1 MVTYALIYKGVTAL
15 MSDMP
20 MVVVPLSLS
29 VIEIAFGIFPSGLF
43 IMKLGIYRNYPW
55 LYAKL
60 LNISQPYKKT
70 VLMYKSKSL

>member
-29 VIEIAFGIFPSGLF
+29 VIEIAFGSFPSGL
-43 IMKLGIYRNYPW
+43 L
-55 LYAKL
+55 
-60 LNISQPYKKT
+60 
-70 VLMYKSKSL
+70 